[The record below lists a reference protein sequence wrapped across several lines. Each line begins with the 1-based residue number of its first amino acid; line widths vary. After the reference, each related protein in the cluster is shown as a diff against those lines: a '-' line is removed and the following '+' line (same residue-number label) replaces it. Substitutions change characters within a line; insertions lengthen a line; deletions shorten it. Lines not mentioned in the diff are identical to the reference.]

1 MIAQIHRHASRRMHI
16 LKKREFTFSEIY
28 ASLEIILRAN
38 ADKDNL
44 PAVEYLYLQNG
55 TRRFLLFCHTSS
67 YILRMLYLIVKHVH
81 QQRILLMSHQQS
93 YQKTKKRFMK
103 ELSAQLTKQHIKMR
117 HKNRKIYA

>member
-44 PAVEYLYLQNG
+44 PAVEHLYLQNG
-55 TRRFLLFCHTSS
+55 TRRFLLFCHV
-67 YILRMLYLIVKHVH
+67 L
-81 QQRILLMSHQQS
+81 
-93 YQKTKKRFMK
+93 
-103 ELSAQLTKQHIKMR
+103 QLF
-117 HKNRKIYA
+117 